1 MPVSEMGLRDR
12 DLPGTRGG
20 TASDIQVVSSRWS
33 FTLHVERDAAG
44 GIVEA
49 AVTRIE
55 DAPDERK
62 AAFLAT
68 MRKALDRENQMRPA
82 DGKPDGSGASD
93 SSLAAEA
100 IRWAKSLTNKQKR
113 EQFQHVRRTLR
124 QHGPVSLAVL
134 NVRSGQCFGMTVG
147 ADGVPGTG
155 EVVGKACPR
164 MAMRGGAPRCDAC
177 GCPTWSLSDL
187 REVIKSPGW
196 GCGPDKENR
205 YVAMTPMALSSKEA
219 DRGT

>member
-1 MPVSEMGLRDR
+1 MPVREMGLRDR

-33 FTLHVERDAAG
+33 FTLHVERNAAG

-49 AVTRIE
+49 AVTRID

-68 MRKALDRENQMRPA
+68 MRKALDREQMMR
-82 DGKPDGSGASD
+82 DASD
-93 SSLAAEA
+93 QQGGRGMGPAPEDDSLKAEA
-100 IRWAKSLTNKQKR
+100 QRWARSLTSRQKR
-113 EQFQHVRRTLR
+113 EQFLHVRRTLK

-134 NVRSGQCFGMTVG
+134 NVRSGACFGMTVG
-147 ADGVPGTG
+147 ADGTPGTG
-155 EVVGKACPR
+155 EVVGRACPR
-164 MAMRGGAPRCDAC
+164 MVMRGGAPRCGAC

-196 GCGPDKENR
+196 GCGPDKMGK
-205 YVAMTPMALSSKEA
+205 YLAMIEMEDSQ
-219 DRGT
+219 